1 MDQQIAPTETDGV
14 GDIDG
19 LTVFDNLA
27 HGTRLGDAFG
37 LDERHLEAVY
47 TLASGQY
54 QQGRYADALKL
65 FAFIT
70 FHDQTFMKAFKGIG
84 SCLQMQGRYQEALL
98 YLGLAII
105 DDDSDLQTAVQI
117 AECLIQTGQRGDAKA
132 LLKRIARELTRND
145 GNDYSRRKAEGL
157 LQLLSD
163 SRPSATVHADA

>member
-1 MDQQIAPTETDGV
+1 MDQPSDHAKA
-14 GDIDG
+14 DIDG
-19 LTVFDNLA
+19 LMVFDNLA
-27 HGTRLGDAFG
+27 HGARLGDAFG
-37 LDERHLEAVY
+37 LDEQHLEAVY

-117 AECLIQTGQRGDAKA
+117 AECLIQTGQRDDAKA
-132 LLKRIARELTRND
+132 LLRRITRELTRSES
-145 GNDYSRRKAEGL
+145 NDYTRRKAEGL
-157 LQLLSD
+157 LELLSD
-163 SRPSATVHADA
+163 SRPATPANAEALH